1 MRCKGSNFF
10 SFCQI
15 LFVLLHNKWLYFAI
29 MSIKRMIYSLRLLL
43 YKYGLIISALS
54 LILLLVGHYVGWN
67 NHNGFLVTMLLL
79 AVLPLF
85 GRRDWVNIDN
95 QKQSL
100 NTCYKL
106 SIKVDTLVVWCNNK
120 ESYSYDARI
129 VILVM
134 QEQLFLWCKNSYYC
148 DVRTVILVMQEQLLL
163 WCKNSYS
170 CDAKTTV
177 DKSKE
182 RNVQMFKYSLGPLFH
197 TQVRAYIII

>member
-29 MSIKRMIYSLRLLL
+29 MSIKRMIYSLRFLL
-43 YKYGLIISALS
+43 YKYGLLISALS

-85 GRRDWVNIDN
+85 GRRDWVNIDD

-106 SIKVDTLVVWCNNK
+106 SIKVDTLGCVGVIT
-120 ESYSYDARI
+120 RR
-129 VILVM
+129 VILMM
-134 QEQLFLWCKNSYYC
+134 QEQLFLWCKNSYYY
-148 DVRTVILVMQEQLLL
+148 DARTVIIVMQE
-163 WCKNSYS
+163 
-170 CDAKTTV
+170 
-177 DKSKE
+177 
-182 RNVQMFKYSLGPLFH
+182 
-197 TQVRAYIII
+197 